1 MAKYKL
7 IAGVDDA
14 GRGPVIGPLV
24 IAGVAVPESR
34 LAALANL
41 GVRDSKT
48 LSPRVRR
55 RLASLIRHLATRVS
69 VRVVDPETIDKA
81 VMRVSY
87 KGLNHL
93 EAAYVAEVIGE
104 MRPHVAYVD
113 SPDIRPERFRA
124 TVLKLL
130 PAELRG
136 LKLVCENK
144 ADQRY
149 AVVAAASIIAKEVRE
164 EEVRRLKAEFGD
176 FGSGYPADPRTVRFL
191 REYYRRW
198 GDLPPIVRRTW
209 GTVRKLLSGGLA

>member
-24 IAGVAVPESR
+24 IAGVAVPEGR
-34 LAALANL
+34 LNALANL
-41 GVRDSKT
+41 GVKDSKM

-113 SPDIRPERFRA
+113 SPDIRPERFRVM
-124 TVLKLL
+124 VLKLL

-209 GTVRKLLSGGLA
+209 STVRKLLSGGLA

>member
-1 MAKYKL
+1 VAKYKL

-24 IAGVAVPESR
+24 IAGVAVPEGR
-34 LAALANL
+34 LNALANL
-41 GVRDSKT
+41 GVKDSKM

-176 FGSGYPADPRTVRFL
+176 FGSGYPADPRTVKFL